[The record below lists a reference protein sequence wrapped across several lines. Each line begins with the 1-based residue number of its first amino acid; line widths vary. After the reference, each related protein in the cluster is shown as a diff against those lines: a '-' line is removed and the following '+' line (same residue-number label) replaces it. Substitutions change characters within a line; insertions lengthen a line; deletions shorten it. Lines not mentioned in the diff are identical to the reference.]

1 MRIVRETKAV
11 PFGKYELLECLGTGG
26 MAAVYRA
33 RYMAAPGVTKPMV
46 IKRVL
51 TQYAE
56 HPAFVEMFIQ
66 EARVSVG
73 LSHGNIVQVFDFGQ
87 VEGEYF
93 LAMELVEG
101 QPLSRVLKRA
111 QSKGLAWLPAPLA
124 VSIAIEMCKG
134 LHHAHTR
141 TDESRR
147 PLGLVHR
154 DISPD
159 NVLVSY
165 EGDVKISDFGIAKAR
180 LAGRQETE
188 AGVVK
193 GKYLYLSPE
202 QALGLELDA
211 RSDVYSVGVVLYRM
225 LCGHLPAEG
234 RQMEVLER
242 IVKGRLVPLHQ
253 NNPAVDGSL
262 APLVDRVLST
272 RREARPESAEV
283 LRLEL
288 TRWLAQR
295 APLFAANTLKHV
307 MEWLYTPELVARGTP
322 PVVTSG
328 FQEQLALWTSVQ
340 PPRSVTE
347 QTPLPPM
354 APEPPD
360 AETAPAERVAP
371 PPSAPT
377 TSVQTLAAVKGGG
390 AFIGWALAGVVGV
403 GLVGILW
410 QERNKPEPLEI
421 RSEPPGAQV
430 RINGEIHGVTPVVVD
445 SLDRDQPHRVELLLL
460 GRVPWE
466 QEFAAGAL
474 AARLEVSLEDVEPR
488 PQEPS
493 SPQAPVEEEVDRFG
507 TRQVPASFTLSEALH
522 SFGPALRSLRV
533 ELNPRR
539 TYAVWTTGKYSFGER
554 RGQKGRT
561 QLFRQASLFLEGPD
575 LSSSSRL
582 LPVSSTPRFVTGA
595 SALHAFV
602 LFGDSVEQ
610 NEHMGFFLNVR
621 EGVTGKVFR
630 SELNPRRFANQ
641 AALEGRYTVRQL
653 DPKRRYQLGIRS
665 RPGMPSSS
673 VAMVALGGEEDTV
686 QVSSQPGGE
695 VLHVLAPGAYTV
707 TGAREL
713 WFALPRWK
721 EDGESELDV
730 NVSWVS
736 PPTPKSSLRVTAAA
750 NPSPATAAEKYK
762 QARDKQAKKQF
773 QKAKEL
779 FWECLAN
786 DSSAAQCFHGLGE
799 VSVQLGNG
807 EEAVEYYGRFLE
819 LAPDSAK
826 AQEARDYI
834 TIHRGRQDG

>member
-1 MRIVRETKAV
+1 MRETRSV

-56 HPAFVEMFIQ
+56 HPSFVEMFIQ

-141 TDESRR
+141 TDERR
-147 PLGLVHR
+147 QPLGLVHR

-165 EGDVKISDFGIAKAR
+165 EGEVKISDFGIAKAR
-180 LAGRQETE
+180 LVGRQNTE

-202 QALGLELDA
+202 QAQGRELDA

-242 IVKGRLVPLHQ
+242 IVRGRLVPLLQ
-253 NNPAVDGSL
+253 NNPALDGSL
-262 APLVDRVLST
+262 AHIVDRVLST
-272 RREARPESAEV
+272 QREARPESAEV

-288 TRWLAQR
+288 TQWLAQR

-307 MEWLYTPELVARGTP
+307 MEWLYTPELAERGTP
-322 PVVTSG
+322 PTVTKG
-328 FQEQLALWTSVQ
+328 FQQQLALWTSSQV
-340 PPRSVTE
+340 RSLTE
-347 QTPLPPM
+347 QTPSVPSAL
-354 APEPPD
+354 EPLE
-360 AETAPAERVAP
+360 AETAPAGQQAP
-371 PPSAPT
+371 PTA
-377 TSVQTLAAVKGGG
+377 VQTLAVKGGG
-390 AFIGWALAGVVGV
+390 PSIGWALAGVVGV
-403 GLVGILW
+403 VLAGLLW
-410 QERNKPEPLEI
+410 HERNQPEPLEI

-430 RINGEIHGVTPVVVD
+430 RINGEIRGVTPVVVD
-445 SLDRDQPHRVELLLL
+445 SLERDEPHRVELFLL

-466 QEFAAGAL
+466 QEFEAGAL
-474 AARLEVSLEDVEPR
+474 ASHLEVSLKDMEPQG
-488 PQEPS
+488 QEPS

-507 TRQVPASFTLSEALH
+507 TRQLPASFTVNEALH
-522 SFGPALRSLRV
+522 SFGPGLRSLRV

-539 TYAVWTTGKYSFGER
+539 TYAVWTTGRYIIREG
-554 RGQKGRT
+554 RGQLYRA
-561 QLFRQASLFLEGPD
+561 QSFRQASLFLEGPD
-575 LSSSSRL
+575 LPSSARL

-595 SALHAFV
+595 SALNAFV
-602 LFGDSVEQ
+602 LFGDSVE
-610 NEHMGFFLNVR
+610 NTEDVGFFLNVR
-621 EGVTGKVFR
+621 EGTTEKVFR
-630 SELNPRRFANQ
+630 TELNPRRFANQ
-641 AALEGRYTVRQL
+641 IALEGRYTVRQL
-653 DPKRRYQLGIRS
+653 EPKRRYQLSIRS
-665 RPGMPSSS
+665 RQGTPSGS
-673 VAMVALGGEEDTV
+673 VALVALAGEDDTV

-695 VLHVLAPGAYTV
+695 VLHTLAPGSYTV

-721 EDGESELDV
+721 EDGTSELDV
-730 NVSWVS
+730 SVSWVS
-736 PPTPKSSLRVTAAA
+736 PPTSKPSLRVTAAA

-762 QARDKQAKKQF
+762 QAREKLAKRQF

-799 VSVQLGNG
+799 VSVQLGNAK
-807 EEAVEYYGRFLE
+807 EAIEYYGRFLE
-819 LAPDSAK
+819 LAPDSLK

-834 TIHRGRQDG
+834 TIHRGSQDG